1 MTRRS
6 RKPKRNQSP
15 HHLAPRATILGV
27 SIFLIAITWLVFGE
41 TLRHPFI
48 NLDDPEYVF
57 ENPKIIT
64 GLTSSG
70 VLWAFTHFHGGNWH
84 PLTSISHMLDCQFF
98 GLQAGSHHFTNVLL
112 HTVAVVLLFLVFR
125 EMTGALWRS
134 AFLAAVFAI
143 HPLRVESVAWIAER
157 KDVLSGVFFMLTLGA
172 YVRYVRE
179 ASSIRYLFVM
189 LLFALGLMTKPML
202 VTVPFVFL
210 LLDYW
215 PLDRFAHMSPVE
227 LKLKTG
233 IARWWNQKSI
243 TTRLVLEKTPLIV
256 LSIGSSIAT
265 LLAQKDAVSSIESL
279 PLWWRINNAF
289 VSYLAY
295 TLQMVYPIHLAL
307 VYPLPKHWPSFW
319 EVAMAIAFLACV
331 TTVVLSFRKKYP
343 YLFTGWFWYVGMLV
357 PVIGIVQVGV
367 QARADR
373 YTYLP
378 QIGLYL
384 IATWTIA
391 DLSMAWRYRRQIL
404 GVAAAIVITALAWLT
419 WIQSTYWR
427 DSEILWT
434 HTLAVTTDNDVGHAS
449 LADLL
454 LRRDRVHEAISH
466 SEEALRIQSRNGNA
480 HNTLGLGLFR
490 TGRANEAVAHW
501 KESLDIM
508 PDNMNAQA
516 NLAWVLATSPDAS
529 LRDGAKAIE
538 LARKVLEHAGHAN
551 VIVLRTLAAG
561 YAESG
566 RFSEAIETAQQA
578 LQLAIAQG
586 NTALTEDLQLNIAN
600 YRRSLPL
607 RDPGAWNQ
615 TPAHESGNQ
624 E

>member
-15 HHLAPRATILGV
+15 HHLAPPATILGV

-98 GLQAGSHHFTNVLL
+98 GLQAGWHHFTNVLL
-112 HTVAVVLLFLVFR
+112 HTVAVILLFLVFR

-172 YVRYVRE
+172 YVRYVHE

-215 PLDRFAHMSPVE
+215 PLDRFAHTSPVE

-233 IARWWNQKSI
+233 IACWWNQKSI

-295 TLQMVYPIHLAL
+295 TWQMIYPIHLAL

-391 DLSMAWRYRRQIL
+391 DLSRAWRYRRQIL

-434 HTLAVTTDNDVGHAS
+434 HTLAVTTDNDVGMPVSPTCFSGVIAS
-449 LADLL
+449 T
-454 LRRDRVHEAISH
+454 RRFLILKRH
-466 SEEALRIQSRNGNA
+466 
-480 HNTLGLGLFR
+480 
-490 TGRANEAVAHW
+490 
-501 KESLDIM
+501 
-508 PDNMNAQA
+508 
-516 NLAWVLATSPDAS
+516 
-529 LRDGAKAIE
+529 
-538 LARKVLEHAGHAN
+538 
-551 VIVLRTLAAG
+551 
-561 YAESG
+561 
-566 RFSEAIETAQQA
+566 
-578 LQLAIAQG
+578 
-586 NTALTEDLQLNIAN
+586 
-600 YRRSLPL
+600 
-607 RDPGAWNQ
+607 
-615 TPAHESGNQ
+615 
-624 E
+624 

>member
-1 MTRRS
+1 MTTRS

-57 ENPKIIT
+57 ENLKIIT

-84 PLTSISHMLDCQFF
+84 PLTSISQMLDCQFF
-98 GLQAGSHHFTNVLL
+98 GLQAGWHHFTNVLL

-215 PLDRFAHMSPVE
+215 PLDRFARTSPVE

-295 TLQMVYPIHLAL
+295 TWQMVYPIHLAF
-307 VYPLPKHWPSFW
+307 VYLLPKHWPSFW

-357 PVIGIVQVGV
+357 PVIGIVQVGSSR
-367 QARADR
+367 AGRSLHLPSADR
-373 YTYLP
+373 SLSDCDMDYR
-378 QIGLYL
+378 GLVH
-384 IATWTIA
+384 
-391 DLSMAWRYRRQIL
+391 
-404 GVAAAIVITALAWLT
+404 GVALPP
-419 WIQSTYWR
+419 SDPWR
-427 DSEILWT
+427 RCRNS
-434 HTLAVTTDNDVGHAS
+434 NYGS
-449 LADLL
+449 
-454 LRRDRVHEAISH
+454 RVV
-466 SEEALRIQSRNGNA
+466 
-480 HNTLGLGLFR
+480 GLGS
-490 TGRANEAVAHW
+490 EH
-501 KESLDIM
+501 
-508 PDNMNAQA
+508 
-516 NLAWVLATSPDAS
+516 VLA
-529 LRDGAKAIE
+529 
-538 LARKVLEHAGHAN
+538 
-551 VIVLRTLAAG
+551 
-561 YAESG
+561 
-566 RFSEAIETAQQA
+566 
-578 LQLAIAQG
+578 
-586 NTALTEDLQLNIAN
+586 
-600 YRRSLPL
+600 
-607 RDPGAWNQ
+607 
-615 TPAHESGNQ
+615 
-624 E
+624 

>member
-1 MTRRS
+1 M
-6 RKPKRNQSP
+6 
-15 HHLAPRATILGV
+15 
-27 SIFLIAITWLVFGE
+27 AITWLVFGE

-98 GLQAGSHHFTNVLL
+98 GLQAGWHHFTNVLL

-215 PLDRFAHMSPVE
+215 PLDRFAHTSPVE

-295 TLQMVYPIHLAL
+295 TWQMVYPIHLAL

-404 GVAAAIVITALAWLT
+404 GVAAAIVITALAWSA

-434 HTLAVTTDNDVGHAS
+434 HTLAVTSDNDVGHAS

-454 LRRDRVHEAISH
+454 LRRDRVNEAISH

-501 KESLDIM
+501 KESLEIK
-508 PDNMNAQA
+508 PDDMNAQA

-566 RFSEAIETAQQA
+566 RFSEAIETAQRA

-586 NTALTEDLQLNIAN
+586 NTVLTEDLQLNIAN

-615 TPAHESGNQ
+615 TPARESGNQ